1 MSAGAMRPCTSQ
13 RQGARRVDASSKEG
27 CTIRSVRPAGAPAVS
42 HQKPRPSS
50 TTLGLWTASILSTRR
65 RRLSRSVAAPAMFT
79 KGRSKKAARTFPARD
94 EPSTTTS
101 GFTAA
106 YRASL

>member
-1 MSAGAMRPCTSQ
+1 MRPCASQ
-13 RQGARRVDASSKEG
+13 SQGARRVDASSREG
-27 CTIRSVRPAGAPAVS
+27 RTACPGRPAGEPSVS
-42 HQKPRPSS
+42 HQKSRPSS
-50 TTLGLWTASILSTRR
+50 TTLGLWTASILSTSR

-101 GFTAA
+101 GLTAA